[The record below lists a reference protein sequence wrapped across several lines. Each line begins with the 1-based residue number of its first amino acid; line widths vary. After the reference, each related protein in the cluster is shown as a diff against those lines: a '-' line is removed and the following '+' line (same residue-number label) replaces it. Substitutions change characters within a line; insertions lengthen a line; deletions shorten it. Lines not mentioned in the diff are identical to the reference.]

1 MQNDDLTD
9 KSRTLWNINNLFSYM
24 KMGREILTFGNTESE
39 KNKFYHHKTP
49 NFGGDVDIEE
59 VLIPNNISCGEKSY
73 KYFIV
78 LYFKYFTCIMV
89 IKLNH

>member
-1 MQNDDLTD
+1 
-9 KSRTLWNINNLFSYM
+9 
-24 KMGREILTFGNTESE
+24 MGREILTFRNTESE
-39 KNKFYHHKTP
+39 KSKFYHHKTP

-59 VLIPNNISCGEKSY
+59 VLIPNNISLREKSY